1 MCLKVVSNTF
11 FWVYKNL
18 IRFSSHIKEKFIK
31 INFKKNPH
39 MNENSFSSLFVAVD
53 TSLVISLQEQFANDF
68 YPSRINSSVRLLHVL
83 CYIDVMTNW
92 KSSSI
97 ASTNNN
103 VYWVTIKS
111 LFLFQWSIILEWF
124 QEKKKRAGV
133 ETKIFFSDICRLCRK
148 GLFTHKWLNGK

>member
-1 MCLKVVSNTF
+1 L
-11 FWVYKNL
+11 
-18 IRFSSHIKEKFIK
+18 IK
-31 INFKKNPH
+31 INFKKNPCK
-39 MNENSFSSLFVAVD
+39 NENSFSSLFVAVD

-68 YPSRINSSVRLLHVL
+68 CLSRIKSSVRLFHVL

-92 KSSSI
+92 TSSSI
-97 ASTNNN
+97 VFNNNN

-133 ETKIFFSDICRLCRK
+133 ETKMFLRHIERFCRK
-148 GLFTHKWLNGK
+148 GLFKHNWLNEK

>member
-1 MCLKVVSNTF
+1 
-11 FWVYKNL
+11 
-18 IRFSSHIKEKFIK
+18 
-31 INFKKNPH
+31 

-68 YPSRINSSVRLLHVL
+68 YPSRIKSSVRLLHVL

-111 LFLFQWSIILEWF
+111 LFLFQWSIILQWF
-124 QEKKKRAGV
+124 QEKKRRAGV
-133 ETKIFFSDICRLCRK
+133 DIKMFLRYMDRLCQK
-148 GLFTHKWLNGK
+148 GLFKHKWLNGK